1 MVEID
6 RSIQKACFHFQ
17 WIWNSSIFLVNH
29 CKFLTNAGSLNFLS
43 QTAKSD
49 FDKFNIQYICHAWT
63 NSIPR
68 NTSRDIRLFW
78 QNLNVWKRS
87 LYAFLSISIF
97 LGIYICNFV
106 FCFTQGR
113 LCGFVI
119 SASNWFRFYSTSS
132 LGASDRFRKWHFL
145 SHLVCFVLF
154 YKITLFA
161 TDNNTISLYLIS

>member
-1 MVEID
+1 MFCQSTYYPVHILSLQSRVQSILYDIPSPTSFTCKLRAWRCFCFFPFPFCALMVEIN

-63 NSIPR
+63 DSIPR

-87 LYAFLSISIF
+87 LYVFYPSQYFLEFI
-97 LGIYICNFV
+97 
-106 FCFTQGR
+106 
-113 LCGFVI
+113 FVI
-119 SASNWFRFYSTSS
+119 SYFASPRADSAG
-132 LGASDRFRKWHFL
+132 L
-145 SHLVCFVLF
+145 
-154 YKITLFA
+154 
-161 TDNNTISLYLIS
+161 